1 MRSACFFLGADVAPA
16 EEPLGRWTDTE
27 DKEEETESARGLLE
41 LEPEAKEEFFVAI
54 FRLKPRK
61 ATSRKRELVVES
73 LGGKQENGK
82 CKHPANYQ
90 GNPHKPAQKVKET
103 NWDLAWKARPKKEQ
117 DQRTQKK
124 TNVLRKNECVEDNAS
139 CWHHCGRG
147 V

>member
-54 FRLKPRK
+54 FRLKQRK

-103 NWDLAWKARPKKEQ
+103 NLKGSSLESQ
-117 DQRTQKK
+117 TQKG
-124 TNVLRKNECVEDNAS
+124 TRPENTEEDERF
-139 CWHHCGRG
+139 GKERMR
-147 V
+147 